1 MLSAKELQRIIDSFS
16 VAPDAPATIPIE
28 DGDYMERISTGRY
41 LLHRPDGEFHVKGLA
56 WGFGTL
62 FVYTEERGTTGIR
75 YAHEP
80 IHTEPAD
87 DETEEEYCP
96 QRTLDAWLGGTA

>member
-1 MLSAKELQRIIDSFS
+1 MCDL
-16 VAPDAPATIPIE
+16 APLLGPARLWI
-28 DGDYMERISTGRY
+28 
-41 LLHRPDGEFHVKGLA
+41 
-56 WGFGTL
+56 GTL